1 MSYKIT
7 ESKLQES
14 CVTWFRYNYP
24 ALKLC
29 LFAVPNSLFI
39 YGVPKQKLMSAG
51 AKQKRE
57 GLIAGVPDLVL
68 MYNGTA
74 YGVEMK
80 LPYNKLQD
88 VQEKVHESWKSQGI
102 DVFVIRS
109 FEEFKKL
116 IESIIK

>member
-1 MSYKIT
+1 MAYKIT

-24 ALKLC
+24 TLKLC